1 MGLEWEAK
9 VMWRT
14 RTWKWELKRKAR
26 VDELSIRRLTSL
38 RMLRELMW
46 RGRQWFT
53 SSWTRGVEQDCQ
65 LTSRMKGIGWL
76 RVMARAWRELGFWE
90 KKRKNSLAVSMSYMC
105 LILSSYVL
113 SYVLCPGGRFCGAGK
128 EPNHDLKAV
137 GWDRAR
143 NKCHFQ
149 KRNWK

>member
-46 RGRQWFT
+46 RGRQ
-53 SSWTRGVEQDCQ
+53 
-65 LTSRMKGIGWL
+65 
-76 RVMARAWRELGFWE
+76 
-90 KKRKNSLAVSMSYMC
+90 
-105 LILSSYVL
+105 
-113 SYVLCPGGRFCGAGK
+113 
-128 EPNHDLKAV
+128 
-137 GWDRAR
+137 
-143 NKCHFQ
+143 
-149 KRNWK
+149 